1 MTRRPPRSTRTDT
14 RFPYSTLFRSASCHE
29 PPRWRRNG
37 NPSRPPSPFR
47 RYAPPSLSRWER
59 EGARSTQPSGKGEGD
74 DDRTPPSIILRH
86 PHVGALAPQRRDTRQ
101 QRQPARHLEL
111 ALRLRRSEERRAGT
125 ECVRTWRT
133 LWSPYHYKKKNK

>member
-74 DDRTPPSIILRH
+74 DDRTPPSILLRH
-86 PHVGALAPQRRDTRQ
+86 THVGALAPQRRDTRQ
-101 QRQPARHLEL
+101 PRHPPRPL
-111 ALRLRRSEERRAGT
+111 ALDPHPRNPLPAAHA
-125 ECVRTWRT
+125 
-133 LWSPYHYKKKNK
+133 P